1 MVYRLRDAV
10 SAVVVASALAFSP
23 ISVLAQSS
31 DLIVEKKV
39 FEAPSYKTV
48 AGETIKNVRIGWE
61 SAGVL
66 NEEKSNAIPINKTTK
81 YSRVE

>member
-1 MVYRLRDAV
+1 MVYSLRDAV
-10 SAVVVASALAFSP
+10 SAVVVASTLAFSP

-48 AGETIKNVRIGWE
+48 AGETG
-61 SAGVL
+61 
-66 NEEKSNAIPINKTTK
+66 
-81 YSRVE
+81 

>member
-1 MVYRLRDAV
+1 LNNQSFGQPDDAQFESVLNLLQINSLRGTITMVYSLRDAV
-10 SAVVVASALAFSP
+10 SAVVVASTLAFSP

-48 AGETIKNVRIGWE
+48 AGETG
-61 SAGVL
+61 
-66 NEEKSNAIPINKTTK
+66 
-81 YSRVE
+81 